1 MIKKFKVSYRKFIG
15 PKKPSKK
22 FKGIQ
27 KIPAQKTPSRFS
39 AMYSQKIADDKTRD
53 VFGELPEFMGMSRKA
68 TGELATESLALQTA
82 NKKFFRTLPKE
93 IKRSRIRTATGVK
106 YIKQTKKIPKLAVF
120 KAKQKGAMKAYGIAT
135 KKSEKAFRGT
145 METFTTKTKASPFA
159 QRSIKIKPKTM
170 AQEPAKRMGIDDRD
184 VSVLKSNEIKIKTIE
199 NGKLKFKTKRI
210 GGSYTDYTE
219 TMSFDLFKKKKK

>member
-1 MIKKFKVSYRKFIG
+1 MKIKIRGY
-15 PKKPSKK
+15 SKK
-22 FKGIQ
+22 FKGI
-27 KIPAQKTPSRFS
+27 KKLPAQKTPSRFS
-39 AMYSQKIADDKTRD
+39 AMQSQATAEAKTRK
-53 VFGELPEFMGMSRKA
+53 VFGELPEFMGLSQKA
-68 TGELATESLALQTA
+68 TGSIAAESLAIQTA
-82 NKKFFRTLPKE
+82 NKKFFGSLRKE
-93 IKRSRIRTATGVK
+93 LSRSRARTATGVRS
-106 YIKQTKKIPKLAVF
+106 IRQTKKVPKLAVF

>member
-1 MIKKFKVSYRKFIG
+1 MIKRFVIKGF
-15 PKKPSKK
+15 SKK
-22 FKGIQ
+22 FKGTQ
-27 KIPAQKTPSRFS
+27 KLPAQKSPSRFS
-39 AMYSQKIADDKTRD
+39 AMYSQKIADEKTRD

-68 TGELATESLALQTA
+68 TGELAAESLALQTA

-93 IKRSRIRTATGVK
+93 LARSRARTATGVK

-145 METFTTKTKASPFA
+145 METFTTKTKTSPFA
-159 QRSIKIKPKTM
+159 QRSIKIKSKTM

-184 VSVLKSNEIKIKTIE
+184 VSVLKSNQIRIKTIE

>member
-1 MIKKFKVSYRKFIG
+1 MIKRFVIKGF
-15 PKKPSKK
+15 SKK
-22 FKGIQ
+22 FKGTQ
-27 KIPAQKTPSRFS
+27 KLPAQKAPSRFS
-39 AMYSQKIADDKTRD
+39 AMYTQATAEAKARK
-53 VFGELPEFMGMSRKA
+53 VFGELPEFLGLSQKA
-68 TGELATESLALQTA
+68 TGQLAAESLALQTA

-93 IKRSRIRTATGVK
+93 LGRSRSKTESGILARTSKGIKVPKPAIR
-106 YIKQTKKIPKLAVF
+106 

-159 QRSIKIKPKTM
+159 QRSIKIKSKTM

-184 VSVLKSNEIKIKTIE
+184 VSVLKSNEIRIKTIE